1 MNWFQIRKI
10 VGDHLKSSTF
20 GGSITIFDAAFST
33 PLACLAVKSP
43 LISHHSTTPILL
55 NFRKN
60 WPILSVSREDPN
72 MVRRLRRRKLCD
84 TLAGN
89 ACDLI
94 TITSFCSDPAALKAR
109 RAVVITARVHPG
121 ESNASWVMKARW
133 DHVVWGG

>member
-1 MNWFQIRKI
+1 
-10 VGDHLKSSTF
+10 
-20 GGSITIFDAAFST
+20 
-33 PLACLAVKSP
+33 
-43 LISHHSTTPILL
+43 
-55 NFRKN
+55 
-60 WPILSVSREDPN
+60 

-94 TITSFCSDPAALKAR
+94 TITSFCSDPAALKAH

>member
-1 MNWFQIRKI
+1 MKWFQISR
-10 VGDHLKSSTF
+10 F
-20 GGSITIFDAAFST
+20 GGTIEKFSFCFLNTTCMFGGEIAIDFSFNHHPIFDEFCLSFAPW
-33 PLACLAVKSP
+33 PLLVPPVPPCFTKQ
-43 LISHHSTTPILL
+43 
-55 NFRKN
+55 
-60 WPILSVSREDPN
+60 DPN

-121 ESNASWVMKARW
+121 ESNASWVMKARSIQ
-133 DHVVWGG
+133 